1 MTADMTSTQNDKKFF
16 PYYFIIK
23 IVLSLILFFTVINVE
38 NIENKKW
45 AWQLITGLWAF
56 LIPSI
61 IVSIIRFIIIAFYK
75 ARHAKKSVRGNFVLG
90 INRLTAVLNAVF
102 FIIAIMIGAGINPVT
117 FLTSMT
123 IVAMA
128 IAVTFRDY
136 ITNMLSGL
144 FIMFSDQLSIGDKIK
159 VGGNKGMVED
169 ITLSNIVLKNEEED
183 IVLVPNNVFFT
194 QPLVNLSAL
203 RSKLLTLKFELP
215 LSEAAHMQ
223 ALEKELQSVF
233 NTHPDVEPGNEL
245 QLRVQELGK
254 DFVKFSIELIARSS
268 SDKLHRKIEAEIL
281 KQILLFKDHTDTLV

>member
-1 MTADMTSTQNDKKFF
+1 MTATPQHKKFF

-45 AWQLITGLWAF
+45 AWQIITGLWAF

-61 IVSIIRFIIIAFYK
+61 IVSIIRFIIIAFYN
-75 ARHAKKSVRGNFVLG
+75 ARSARKSVRGNFVLG

-102 FIIAIMIGAGINPVT
+102 FTIAIMIGAGINPLT

-215 LSEAAHMQ
+215 LSEAAHME

-233 NTHPDVEPGNEL
+233 NTHPDAEPGNTL

-254 DFVKFSIELIARSS
+254 DYVKFSIELIARSS

-281 KQILLFKDHTDTLV
+281 KQILLFKHHTDTNV

>member
-1 MTADMTSTQNDKKFF
+1 MTSTQNDKKFF

-23 IVLSLILFFTVINVE
+23 IILSLILFFTVINVE

-61 IVSIIRFIIIAFYK
+61 LVSIIRFIIIAFYN
-75 ARHAKKSVRGNFVLG
+75 ARHAKKAVRGNFVLG

-215 LSEAAHMQ
+215 LSEAVHMQ
-223 ALEKELQSVF
+223 ALEKELQAVF
-233 NTHPDVEPGNEL
+233 NTHPDVEAGHEL

>member
-1 MTADMTSTQNDKKFF
+1 MTNTSNSKKFF
-16 PYYFIIK
+16 PVYFIVK
-23 IVLSLILFFTVINVE
+23 LVLSLILFFTVINVE

-45 AWQLITGLWAF
+45 IWQIITGAWAF

-61 IVSIIRFIIIAFYK
+61 IVSIIRFVVIAFYH
-75 ARHAKKSVRGNFVLG
+75 ARHKNKTIRGNFVLG

-159 VGGNKGMVED
+159 VGEYKGKVED

-183 IVLVPNNVFFT
+183 IVMVPNNVFFT

-215 LSEAAHMQ
+215 LSEAPHIE
-223 ALEKELQSVF
+223 ALEKRLQSIF
-233 NTHPDVEPGNEL
+233 NAHPDIEPGNNLEL
-245 QLRVQELGK
+245 KVKELGK
-254 DFVKFSIELIARSS
+254 DYIKFGIELTANST
-268 SDKLHRKIEAEIL
+268 SDRLHRKIEADIL
-281 KQILLFKDHTDTLV
+281 KHILLFKPKTDLP

>member
-1 MTADMTSTQNDKKFF
+1 MTQNNNNKKFF
-16 PYYFIIK
+16 PFYFIIK
-23 IVLSLILFFTVINVE
+23 IIVALVLLFTAFYVD

-61 IVSIIRFIIIAFYK
+61 IVSITRFIIIAFYN
-75 ARHAKKSVRGNFVLG
+75 ARRAKKTIRGNFVLG
-90 INRLTAVLNAVF
+90 VNRLTAVLNAGF
-102 FIIAIMIGAGINPVT
+102 FIIAIMIGAGINPVN

-144 FIMFSDQLSIGDKIK
+144 FIMFSDQLSVGDKIK
-159 VGGNKGMVED
+159 VGDNKGKVED

-194 QPLVNLSAL
+194 QSLVNFSVLKSQ
-203 RSKLLTLKFELP
+203 LLTLKFELP
-215 LSEAAHMQ
+215 LQSAAHIE
-223 ALEKELQSVF
+223 ALEKELQSF
-233 NTHPDVEPGNEL
+233 FEKHPDIEFDSKL
-245 QLRVQELGK
+245 QLRVKELGK
-254 DFVKFSIELIARSS
+254 DYAKFSIELIANSS
-268 SDKLHRKIEAEIL
+268 SDRLHRKLEAEIL
-281 KQILLFKDHTDTLV
+281 KQILLFNSTNSK